1 MLRKLWKQEAK
12 ASGRT
17 IVGMY
22 GVLAAATIF
31 LILLFLASKLVGE
44 GVMNVI
50 FAIGCSIYALTVITV
65 AVTNFIF
72 LCVRFYQTMYSHQGY
87 LTHTLPVKSTQILHI
102 KLAVSFVYFFLTVI
116 FLIASFL
123 IIGINMDGK
132 SFAVVWEL
140 FCSWV
145 AEISEQLNIPGSVF
159 VLFGFALM
167 VLGCLDAL
175 LLFFAGSSIGQ
186 LFHRSKGACGI
197 AAGIVL
203 YYGTQ
208 VVSLFLVL
216 LGAGLFEM
224 LSVGNLALWAM
235 GGVCL
240 LMTVWAVVYYMINRV
255 VVQRHLNLE

>member
-102 KLAVSFVYFFLTVI
+102 KLAVSFVYFF
-116 FLIASFL
+116 
-123 IIGINMDGK
+123 
-132 SFAVVWEL
+132 
-140 FCSWV
+140 
-145 AEISEQLNIPGSVF
+145 
-159 VLFGFALM
+159 
-167 VLGCLDAL
+167 
-175 LLFFAGSSIGQ
+175 
-186 LFHRSKGACGI
+186 
-197 AAGIVL
+197 
-203 YYGTQ
+203 
-208 VVSLFLVL
+208 
-216 LGAGLFEM
+216 
-224 LSVGNLALWAM
+224 
-235 GGVCL
+235 
-240 LMTVWAVVYYMINRV
+240 
-255 VVQRHLNLE
+255 